1 MGISSPAE
9 LLIDTALSDVE
20 HAEWFPTEVPLP
32 NKSLM
37 PGENRYAACFMQVLK
52 ESIELA
58 TRRAR
63 FADFVRALTNKV
75 SEDPA
80 CSLLLRRASSGSVR
94 RYGNYFVEPVKEA
107 GMPEGAVNDGEVA
120 YVPYSVNPKHY
131 GIYFIAPELVRRFG
145 EALSMLCTVMPATIA
160 DAAGFW
166 RMYLYHVYV
175 HALTHHVLEDIASLT
190 GRRYPFLDRESEEG
204 LAEYHAY
211 VTGLTHLYQHNPFLT
226 AESMNP
232 LWAPLTL
239 FSPEK
244 KPVLGSRRNI
254 MKAVIYR
261 YRIGVSYPPRISK
274 DAVATVWP
282 LWPAV
287 REATIRGGAA
297 YLSDVVR
304 EEIMSRVW
312 VISPIT
318 KGGAVTHT

>member
-1 MGISSPAE
+1 MGISSPTE
-9 LLIDTALSDVE
+9 LLIDIALSDAE
-20 HAEWFPTEVPLP
+20 HAEWSPTEMPLP
-32 NKSLM
+32 NKPLI
-37 PGENRYAACFMQVLK
+37 PGENRYAACFMDVLK
-52 ESIELA
+52 GSIELA

-63 FADFVRALTNKV
+63 FADFLRALTNKV
-75 SEDPA
+75 SESPV
-80 CSLLLRRASSGSVR
+80 CSLLLRKASLRSVS
-94 RYGNYFVEPVKEA
+94 RYGNYLVEPVEEA

-120 YVPYSVNPKHY
+120 YVPYTVNPERY
-131 GIYFIAPELVRRFG
+131 GIYFISSELVRRFG

-175 HALTHHVLEDIASLT
+175 HALTHHILEDIASLT
-190 GRRYPFLDRESEEG
+190 GRHYPFLDRESEER

-211 VTGLTHLYQHNPFLT
+211 VTGLTHLYQHNPFLMT
-226 AESMNP
+226 GSMSP
-232 LWAPLTL
+232 LWTPLTL

-244 KPVLGSRRNI
+244 KPVLGSRRNM

-261 YRIGVSYPPRISK
+261 YRVGVSHPPKISK
-274 DAVATVWP
+274 DTVAAVWP

-304 EEIMSRVW
+304 EEIMSKVW
-312 VISPIT
+312 VISQQ
-318 KGGAVTHT
+318 

>member
-1 MGISSPAE
+1 MGISSPTE
-9 LLIDTALSDVE
+9 LLIDIALSDIE
-20 HAEWFPTEVPLP
+20 HAEWSPPEVPLP
-32 NKSLM
+32 NKPLM
-37 PGENRYAACFMQVLK
+37 PGENRYASCFMEVLR

-58 TRRAR
+58 KRRTR
-63 FADFVRALTNKV
+63 FADFVRGLANRV
-75 SEDPA
+75 SGDQA
-80 CSLLLRRASSGSVR
+80 CGLLIRKASGSVR
-94 RYGNYFVEPVKEA
+94 RYGNYFVESLKEETI
-107 GMPEGAVNDGEVA
+107 PEDAVNDGEVA
-120 YVPYSVNPKHY
+120 YVPYATNPEHY
-131 GIYFIAPELVRRFG
+131 GIYFIAPELVKRFSD
-145 EALSMLCTVMPATIA
+145 ALEMLCAVMPVTIA

-175 HALTHHVLEDIASLT
+175 HALTHHILEDIASLT

-204 LAEYHAY
+204 LAEYHGY

-226 AESMNP
+226 TESMSS

-244 KPVLGSRRNI
+244 KPVLGSRRNV
-254 MKAVIYR
+254 MKAIIYR
-261 YRIGVSYPPRISK
+261 YRTRVSHPPKVSK
-274 DAVATVWP
+274 DAVAAVWP

-312 VISPIT
+312 VVSPE
-318 KGGAVTHT
+318 